1 MELQPPDQF
10 PPSADT
16 SSINKRPRKRRRKS
30 KMMENEM
37 VNETPAPIASKSH
50 TQEVRPLIKPQTAPR
65 RGVKAAKIV
74 RP

>member
-1 MELQPPDQF
+1 
-10 PPSADT
+10 
-16 SSINKRPRKRRRKS
+16 
-30 KMMENEM
+30 MMENEM